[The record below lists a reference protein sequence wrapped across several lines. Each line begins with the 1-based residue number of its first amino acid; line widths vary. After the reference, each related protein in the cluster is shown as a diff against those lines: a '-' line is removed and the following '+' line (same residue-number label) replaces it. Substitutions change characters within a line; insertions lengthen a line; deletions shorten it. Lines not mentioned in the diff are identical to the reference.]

1 MSAAVRI
8 VTEESALGGSWRGL
22 VKVGHT
28 TVGLVE
34 GATRK
39 AAKAEAKK
47 LAEELGL
54 IDDGVSS

>member
-1 MSAAVRI
+1 MARVRI
-8 VTEESALGGSWRGL
+8 ETEESALGGTWLAR

-34 GATRK
+34 GDTRK
-39 AAKAEAKK
+39 SAKAEGKK

>member
-1 MSAAVRI
+1 MSARVRI
-8 VTEESALGGSWRGL
+8 ETEKSALDESWRAR
-22 VKVGHT
+22 VKIGET

-54 IDDGVSS
+54 IDDGVGS